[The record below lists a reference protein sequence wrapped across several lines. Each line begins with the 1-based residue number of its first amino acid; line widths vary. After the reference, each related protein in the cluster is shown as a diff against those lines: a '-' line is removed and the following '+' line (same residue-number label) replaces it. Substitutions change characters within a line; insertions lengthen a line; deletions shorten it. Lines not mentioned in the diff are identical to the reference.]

1 MIRIANAVMVFALA
15 RDVKRVNPAS
25 AIVIVPAVRKSAAVV
40 NNQYF
45 SISPTYP
52 APYKY
57 PADITTINELAHRNE
72 RSKRR

>member
-1 MIRIANAVMVFALA
+1 VIRIANAVMVFALA

-45 SISPTYP
+45 SISPHLSSTLQVP
-52 APYKY
+52 CRYKN
-57 PADITTINELAHRNE
+57 D
-72 RSKRR
+72 K